1 MLWALLFMTI
11 VAVGWGWKNSRY
23 LLPLLILGLPLEIS
37 RTWFPHMLI
46 LDKFGEFVG
55 VIYLGRIFTLAVIA
69 YYIFSL
75 LRSRT
80 GDQFLGNARDSLVE
94 TIRSPLFIALGS
106 YIIWGAVSVIW
117 SVDRLATI
125 VGVARL
131 TLLWVL
137 GVAVYDLV
145 KRRGGLMTV
154 PVTFA
159 AVSSFL
165 AGIGVY
171 ELLSKHYIW
180 LAEIYQEHYRFNA
193 TFVDANIYARFLL
206 IGCLATAILMFEATR
221 RGRLI
226 GALALALQLVAL
238 LGTGSRVGWV
248 VMIIVALGL
257 AALVPR
263 RAVIV
268 SILAFLTFLGLS
280 ILLNPELHTRVLSLT
295 QDFWAASSE
304 RRYLVTS
311 GIHMFTQHPL
321 LGIGLAGFQHAMVT
335 TYSSV
340 MTGVSLSHTA
350 LITTA
355 AELGSIGLAILVFF
369 FVVLYGRLPKAL
381 QNLRFANQQFHATR
395 HYYFEIFAI
404 LAITAIFMSAQGEG
418 RFFEDPY
425 LWILIGYLTA
435 VRDLKKIS

>member
-69 YYIFSL
+69 YYIFSF

-145 KRRGGLMTV
+145 KRRGGLITV

-180 LAEIYQEHYRFNA
+180 LAEIYQDHYRFNA

-257 AALVPR
+257 AALIPR

-280 ILLNPELHTRVLSLT
+280 ILVNPELHTRVLSLT

-369 FVVLYGRLPKAL
+369 FVVLYGRLPRAL
-381 QNLRFANQQFHATR
+381 QNLRFASQQFHATR
-395 HYYFEIFAI
+395 HYYFEIFAV
-404 LAITAIFMSAQGEG
+404 LAITEIFMSAQGEG

>member
-1 MLWALLFMTI
+1 MTI

-69 YYIFSL
+69 YYIFSF

-145 KRRGGLMTV
+145 KRRGGLITV

-180 LAEIYQEHYRFNA
+180 LAEIYQDHYRFNA

-257 AALVPR
+257 AALIPR

-280 ILLNPELHTRVLSLT
+280 ILVNPELHTRVLSLT

-369 FVVLYGRLPKAL
+369 FVVLYGRLPRAL
-381 QNLRFANQQFHATR
+381 QNLRFASQQFHATR